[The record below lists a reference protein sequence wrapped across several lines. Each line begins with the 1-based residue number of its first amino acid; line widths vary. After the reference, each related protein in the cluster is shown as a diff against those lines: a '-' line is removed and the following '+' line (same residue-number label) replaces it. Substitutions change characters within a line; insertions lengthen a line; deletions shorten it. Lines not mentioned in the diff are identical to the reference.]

1 MSDFE
6 DEAIPKSNADDNE
19 GDPLDVEV
27 SPANDNGEGAEGA
40 EGEEKPEKPEG
51 EEGEEGAEKKEGE
64 EGEEGEEKK
73 EGEEEEEG
81 GEPKPDPNAE
91 KKRVH
96 EIFKTGLSQVNK
108 TYDNSGYAYTNL
120 NLQEKELKEL
130 HDILTNYP
138 HLKHINI
145 SQNEV
150 QNIESI
156 AAVPYLLTIN
166 ASTNLI
172 NSIDV
177 FIDPNVLSFLQFVNL
192 STNKITKFPAI
203 QLPRLRKLNLN
214 DNKIDTC
221 EEFQGHPTLEVLE
234 LRKNKLKSCLG
245 LRDMPSLRE
254 LYLAENK
261 IKGLA
266 GLEKLPSLKT
276 LHLRQNL
283 IKVLV
288 KPLPDLPAIF
298 HLNLRENRIA
308 DVKQIKKFKYFTS
321 LKSATIIGNPVT
333 EELGDVKKELIILLP
348 QLTRINK
355 DEVTLEDREEAAQ
368 EVRDR
373 LAAEEE
379 KRREL
384 EEQQREEE
392 ERRRAEAA
400 EAQGETGEAAEG
412 AEPVES

>member
-1 MSDFE
+1 MSDQE
-6 DEAIPKSNADDNE
+6 EEVPQPGPQDNE
-19 GDPLDVEV
+19 EDPLDVDV
-27 SPANDNGEGAEGA
+27 SPAKEGEEDGA
-40 EGEEKPEKPEG
+40 EGEEKPERAEG
-51 EEGEEGAEKKEGE
+51 EEGEEDAEKKEGE
-64 EGEEGEEKK
+64 EGEEGDEKK
-73 EGEEEEEG
+73 EGEEEEG

-120 NLQEKELKEL
+120 TLQEKELKDL
-130 HDILTNYP
+130 HDILNNYP

-150 QNIESI
+150 QNIDSI
-156 AAVPYLLTIN
+156 AAVPYLLTLN

-172 NSIDV
+172 NSIELFTDS
-177 FIDPNVLSFLQFVNL
+177 NVLSFMQFVNL
-192 STNKITKFPAI
+192 SNNKIVKFPAI

-214 DNKIDTC
+214 ENKIDSC
-221 EEFQGHPTLEVLE
+221 EDFQGHPTLEVLE
-234 LRKNKLKSCLG
+234 LRKNKLKTCLG
-245 LRDMPSLRE
+245 LRDMPALRE

-261 IKGLA
+261 IKGLT
-266 GLEKLPSLKT
+266 GLENLPSLKN

-298 HLNLRENRIA
+298 HFNVRENRIA

-355 DEVTLEDREEAAQ
+355 DEVTPEDREDAAQ

-373 LAAEEE
+373 IAQEEE
-379 KRREL
+379 RQREL
-384 EEQQREEE
+384 EEKLREEE
-392 ERRRAEAA
+392 EERKRQEDEAK
-400 EAQGETGEAAEG
+400 GDTGEAAGGAEG
-412 AEPVES
+412 AEATEN